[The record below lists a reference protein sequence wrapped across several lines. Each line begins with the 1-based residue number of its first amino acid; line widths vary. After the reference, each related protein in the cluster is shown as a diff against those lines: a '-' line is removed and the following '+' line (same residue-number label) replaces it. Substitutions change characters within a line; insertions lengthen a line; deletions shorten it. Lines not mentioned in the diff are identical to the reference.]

1 MDYNP
6 GYQAAIVPTYTFS
19 GFKGSDQGDT
29 VTLTYGFVSN
39 PYETF
44 SYSSTTKPTDAGT
57 YSITPSALV
66 MKSGLLTNYE
76 TPNYASSAINFTI
89 NRIAQSAITITNVNG
104 EITVPYTLNIVGGNN
119 PTGSTTYSKV
129 GGTCTVSGNQV
140 TASSAGQCLIRVT
153 LSANRNYLAITSD
166 TVTIS
171 IRKFDL
177 IPVFVFSN
185 PNTGITLSGST
196 PLTIGQISCTT
207 GCAPTITL
215 ATPNSGQIGDIIILA
230 GTQFTGVTRV
240 IFNVFTDAISFN
252 ADSDIQITVQI
263 PAGVVPTA
271 NDSIDV
277 VTPGGTSARFY
288 DFTINP

>member
-1 MDYNP
+1 
-6 GYQAAIVPTYTFS
+6 
-19 GFKGSDQGDT
+19 
-29 VTLTYGFVSN
+29 
-39 PYETF
+39 
-44 SYSSTTKPTDAGT
+44 
-57 YSITPSALV
+57 

-76 TPNYASSAINFTI
+76 TPNYAGSAINFTI
-89 NRIAQSAITITNVNG
+89 NRIAQAAITITNVNG

-119 PTGSTTYSKV
+119 PTGSATYSKV

-166 TVTIS
+166 TITIS

-215 ATPNSGQIGDIIILA
+215 ATPNSGQIGDIIVLT

-252 ADSDIQITVQI
+252 ADSDTQITVQI
-263 PAGVVPTA
+263 PAGVLPTA
-271 NDSIDV
+271 FDAIDV

-288 DFTINP
+288 DFTILP